1 MDKKPV
7 YTAQEILS
15 NIVYGMTSVN
25 NINQDELDS
34 IQYICEQ
41 FISSKD
47 TIIMASRQNGKTRMM
62 KVKLNQLLN
71 SRAIEQLEKVKEE
84 ILKIS
89 KAEIKTLKNG
99 YSTLYI
105 DRSEVIVKIDHL
117 INELKQ
123 VEDER

>member
-47 TIIMASRQNGKTRMM
+47 TIIMASRQNGKTRMI
-62 KVKLNQLLN
+62 KVKLNQILN
-71 SRAIEQLEKVKEE
+71 SRAIEQLEK
-84 ILKIS
+84 LKDYYSSPVYNIKNPHTDVNLLLQRIDSQIS
-89 KAEIKTLKNG
+89 
-99 YSTLYI
+99 
-105 DRSEVIVKIDHL
+105 
-117 INELKQ
+117 ELQ